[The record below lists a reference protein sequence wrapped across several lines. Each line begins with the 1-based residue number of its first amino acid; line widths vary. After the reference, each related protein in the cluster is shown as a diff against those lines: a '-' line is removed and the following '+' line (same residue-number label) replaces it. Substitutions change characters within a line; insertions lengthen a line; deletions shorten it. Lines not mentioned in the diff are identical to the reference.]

1 MCYKNPL
8 VEHGENSMYEKTKE
22 FDLIYLYE
30 TMKAI
35 FPEKNDCA
43 SLSDLEE
50 TIVELKIFGIKT
62 KKDVETFLKRH
73 KDWLIE
79 VDQEPM
85 DEYHHKLYREELGD
99 EVYFD
104 SINNGYW
111 FCYPAFIRN
120 ALEKEFGDAYE
131 KFANARDGT
140 Y

>member
-1 MCYKNPL
+1 
-8 VEHGENSMYEKTKE
+8 MYEKTEE
-22 FDLIYLYE
+22 FDLMYLYE
-30 TMKAI
+30 AMKAI

-43 SLSDLEE
+43 SLNELEE

-62 KKDVETFLKRH
+62 KKDVDTFLKKY

-104 SINNGYW
+104 SINKGYW

-120 ALEKEFGDAYE
+120 ALEKKFGDAYE
-131 KFANARDGT
+131 KFANTRDGI

>member
-1 MCYKNPL
+1 MPN
-8 VEHGENSMYEKTKE
+8 EKE
-22 FDLIYLYE
+22 DFDLTYLYE
-30 TMKAI
+30 QMKLI

-50 TIVELKIFGIKT
+50 TIEELKHFGLKT
-62 KKDVETFLKRH
+62 KKDVFAFLTKH

-79 VDQEPM
+79 IDREPM

-104 SINNGYW
+104 SINKGYW

-120 ALEKEFGDAYE
+120 ALEKEFGEEYE
-131 KFANARDGT
+131 KFADAQDGI
-140 Y
+140 